1 MPICMTRGS
10 FLFVISCIYILIP
23 HMILLDSVPRHRFD
37 ISNAAIDNADG
48 ILCIGTSLA
57 VHSAFRLVKRGIE
70 QDIPVAILNVGKT
83 RVEKEELGNST
94 LVTKLE
100 TPIGE
105 TLNELVEM
113 LDMEK

>member
-1 MPICMTRGS
+1 
-10 FLFVISCIYILIP
+10 
-23 HMILLDSVPRHRFD
+23 MILLDSVPRHRFD